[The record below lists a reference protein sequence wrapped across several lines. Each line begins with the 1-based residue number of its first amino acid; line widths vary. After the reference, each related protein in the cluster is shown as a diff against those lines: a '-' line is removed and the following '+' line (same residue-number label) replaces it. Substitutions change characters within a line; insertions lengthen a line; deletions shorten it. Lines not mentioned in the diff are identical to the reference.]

1 MAWIVAT
8 SDGVVLSL
16 HCQPGAKAS
25 KVVGLHGERLKLQLK
40 APPLENRANEALVAW
55 LGEQLKL
62 PRKQIEILSGHTS
75 RQKRVLVRGAT
86 LELVESLLSGSGSM
100 PPSQHGAR
108 Q

>member
-1 MAWIVAT
+1 MAWLVAT

-25 KVVGLHGERLKLQLK
+25 RVVGLHDERLKLQLQ

-55 LGEQLKL
+55 LADQLSL

-75 RQKRVLVRGAT
+75 RQKRVVVRGAT
-86 LELVESLLSGSGSM
+86 LDQVERLLTIT
-100 PPSQHGAR
+100 QK
-108 Q
+108 

>member
-1 MAWIVAT
+1 MAWLVAT

-25 KVVGLHGERLKLQLK
+25 RVVGLHDERLKLQLQ

-55 LGEQLKL
+55 LADQLSL

-75 RQKRVLVRGAT
+75 RQKRVLARGVT
-86 LELVESLLSGSGSM
+86 REQVERRFT
-100 PPSQHGAR
+100 PTQK
-108 Q
+108 

>member
-1 MAWIVAT
+1 MAWASET

-25 KVVGLHGERLKLQLK
+25 RVVGLHDERLKIQLQ

-55 LGEQLKL
+55 LAEQLGV
-62 PRKQIEILSGHTS
+62 PRKQIDLLTGQTS

-86 LELVESLLSGSGSM
+86 LKEVQLLM
-100 PPSQHGAR
+100 TKVQK
-108 Q
+108 